1 MLNRKEDVWRRISLF
16 VLRTHVL
23 FLRKMSCWPNKN
35 GTQKK
40 KKKNR
45 GLHLILSHDIRLSL
59 VIPSL
64 LCSFSHNHPFIIEST
79 TLYFAFDSGL
89 DKINSMAQ
97 QILLG
102 HPVMHWTRQQLR
114 GGHKR
119 EAFANRVM
127 DTHARASRPKKNLEY
142 KINFR
147 AQKRWENRTQHIL
160 ASSATF

>member
-35 GTQKK
+35 GTQKE
-40 KKKNR
+40 KKNR

-127 DTHARASRPKKNLEY
+127 DTHARASRPKKNSSTRSISARKKGG
-142 KINFR
+142 KIGHN
-147 AQKRWENRTQHIL
+147 
-160 ASSATF
+160 TF